1 MSRTSLIL
9 AAGLATLLLAGCGSI
24 GGPKTEVRVFSPSAK
39 VEADPAWPSADWQVT
54 VGVQSANQL
63 LDSTTIAVRP
73 TPNVLQTYKGARWAD
88 TAPDLL
94 QTAIVEG
101 FEDSGKVGG
110 VSRLGGNTRG
120 DFGLFL
126 EVRSFETIYA
136 GGAPEAVVEVQAR
149 LVKFRGRAMASQRF
163 RRAVPGA
170 GADIDSMVAA
180 FGQAMSQVSADVIGW
195 TLVEGNRLAAVS
207 EEESAER

>member
-1 MSRTSLIL
+1 MTRTPLIL
-9 AAGLATLLLAGCGSI
+9 AAALATLLLAGCGSI
-24 GGPKTEVRVFSPSAK
+24 GGPKTEVRVFSPSTK
-39 VEADPAWPSADWQVT
+39 VQPDASWPNADWQVT

-88 TAPDLL
+88 SAPDLL

-110 VSRLGGNTRG
+110 VSRVGANTRG

-126 EVRSFETIYA
+126 EIRAFETVYGA
-136 GGAPEAVVEVQAR
+136 GGPEAVVEVQAR
-149 LVKFRGRAMASQRF
+149 MVRFRGRAIASQRF
-163 RRAVPGA
+163 RRAVPGS

-195 TLVEGNRLAAVS
+195 SLVEGNRLAALS
-207 EEESAER
+207 PEESAGR

>member
-1 MSRTSLIL
+1 MSRAHLIPTV
-9 AAGLATLLLAGCGSI
+9 GLVVLLLAGCGSI
-24 GGPKTEVRVFSPSAK
+24 GGPKTEVRVFSPTTK
-39 VEADPAWPSADWQVT
+39 VQADPAWPQADWQVS

-73 TPNVLQTYKGARWAD
+73 TPNVLQTYRGARWAD

-110 VSRLGGNTRG
+110 VARIGANTRG

-136 GGAPEAVVEVQAR
+136 GGAPEAVIEVQAR
-149 LVKFRGRAMASQRF
+149 LVQFRGRANASQRF
-163 RRAVPGA
+163 RRAVPGSA
-170 GADIDSMVAA
+170 ADIDSMVVA

-195 TLVEGNRLAAVS
+195 SLVEGNRLAELRS
-207 EEESAER
+207 EESAER